1 MKKYNDCRFLAQAKV
16 GDNKIVLVQ
25 DTKTKKYFSYWGAS
39 QEQSRIEHTT
49 PSGRKI
55 SESSAIKKFLHM
67 VEASKYLTFSNL

>member
-39 QEQSRIEHTT
+39 QEQSRVEHTT

-55 SESSAIKKFLHM
+55 SESSAIKKFLEM
-67 VEASKYLTFSNL
+67 VKASKYLQFNSL

>member
-16 GDNKIVLVQ
+16 GDNKIVLIQ

-55 SESSAIKKFLHM
+55 SESSAIKKFLQM
-67 VEASKYLTFSNL
+67 VEASKYLTFSSL